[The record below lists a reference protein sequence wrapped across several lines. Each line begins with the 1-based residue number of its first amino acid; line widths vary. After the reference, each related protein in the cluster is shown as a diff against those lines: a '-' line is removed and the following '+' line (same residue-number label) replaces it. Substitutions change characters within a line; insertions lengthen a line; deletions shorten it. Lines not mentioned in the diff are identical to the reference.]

1 MTSLWTDASKL
12 GGKLG
17 AVSGRP
23 CRLVGL
29 LLLVG
34 ACQSQ
39 DYTRGSL
46 WLGAA
51 DGGADLGANGD
62 LGRADSHPASGT
74 GGEIGQVLGSGGDGD
89 TDAGELDL
97 VESSGG
103 GGPGNAG
110 ATGGIALDDGTG
122 GAVGIGSTGGVG
134 AVADLGTGGM
144 GTGGSSSSTMGTGGS
159 GTGTGTGGR
168 GTGGSSTVAAG
179 GAAPGTGGVTVFPFP
194 DPANYNFESSGQ
206 LWSMSTAPGTFT
218 QIGRS
223 TAQHYSGG
231 ASLAGAVSAVAGKT
245 YSLEVSP
252 PSPTISAGAVI
263 TFEVYVP
270 TSPALKF
277 VQPYVQEG
285 GGSTAFHGNYYD
297 ASSIKRNAWNTLT
310 LTVPAGSGTI
320 ARLGVQ
326 FGSSGTW
333 TDTVYIDSIDW

>member
-1 MTSLWTDASKL
+1 MTRTWTDGIKL
-12 GGKLG
+12 GGKPG
-17 AVSGRP
+17 TVSGRP
-23 CRLVGL
+23 LGLVGGL
-29 LLLVG
+29 LFLVG

-51 DGGADLGANGD
+51 DGGADLGSNGD
-62 LGRADSHPASGT
+62 LARADSHPASGT
-74 GGEIGQVLGSGGDGD
+74 GGNIGQVLGSGGDVG

-103 GGPGNAG
+103 GGPGAGG
-110 ATGGIALDDGTG
+110 ATGGIALDYGTG
-122 GAVGIGSTGGVG
+122 GAVAIGSTGGVG
-134 AVADLGTGGM
+134 AVADRGTGGM
-144 GTGGSSSSTMGTGGS
+144 GTGGSSSGGVGTGGS
-159 GTGTGTGGR
+159 GTGGR
-168 GTGGSSTVAAG
+168 GTGGSSTAG
-179 GAAPGTGGVTVFPFP
+179 TGGVAPGTGGVTVFP

-206 LWSMSTAPGTFT
+206 SWGMSMAQGTFT

-231 ASLAGAVSAVAGKT
+231 ASLAGSVSAVAGKT

-252 PSPTISAGAVI
+252 PSPAISAGAVI
-263 TFEVYVP
+263 TFEVYIP

-285 GGSTAFHGNYYD
+285 GASAPFHGAYYD
-297 ASSIKRNAWNTLT
+297 ASTIKRNDWNTLT

-320 ARLGVQ
+320 AKLGVQ
-326 FGSSGTW
+326 FGSNGTW
-333 TDTVYIDSIDW
+333 TDTVYVDSIDW

>member
-1 MTSLWTDASKL
+1 M
-12 GGKLG
+12 
-17 AVSGRP
+17 
-23 CRLVGL
+23 
-29 LLLVG
+29 
-34 ACQSQ
+34 
-39 DYTRGSL
+39 
-46 WLGAA
+46 
-51 DGGADLGANGD
+51 
-62 LGRADSHPASGT
+62 
-74 GGEIGQVLGSGGDGD
+74 
-89 TDAGELDL
+89 
-97 VESSGG
+97 
-103 GGPGNAG
+103 
-110 ATGGIALDDGTG
+110 ALDDGTG

-134 AVADLGTGGM
+134 AVADLGTGGT

-179 GAAPGTGGVTVFPFP
+179 GAAPGTGGVAVFPFP

-206 LWSMSTAPGTFT
+206 LWSMSTAQGTFT

-297 ASSIKRNAWNTLT
+297 ASSI
-310 LTVPAGSGTI
+310 
-320 ARLGVQ
+320 
-326 FGSSGTW
+326 
-333 TDTVYIDSIDW
+333 